1 MNAKRGVIILSLVLL
16 GLILPLN
23 LVYGNV
29 PSVQEVE
36 ATADGDDTV
45 LNLET
50 SHSSPSS
57 GHYVDS
63 VEVRVDDGDAVAY
76 GQDPQSST
84 RFSVEIVL
92 EDASPT
98 KVEVRSHCISHG
110 WGAWKVLE
118 LGDGEPDE
126 NGGGIPGFPAGSLVL
141 GLAAGLLL
149 LWVTRKN

>member
-1 MNAKRGVIILSLVLL
+1 MNVKRGIIISLVFL
-16 GLILPLN
+16 GLTLPLSF
-23 LVYGNV
+23 VYGNV
-29 PSVQEVE
+29 PRVLEVE

-45 LNLET
+45 LGLDV

-76 GQDPQSST
+76 DQDPQSST

-92 EDASPT
+92 EDASPM
-98 KVEVRSHCISHG
+98 KVEVRVHCISHG
-110 WGAWKVLE
+110 WSAWKVLG
-118 LGDGEPDE
+118 LGDEEPDE
-126 NGGGIPGFPAGSLVL
+126 SGGGIPGFPVEAIVL
-141 GLAAGLLL
+141 GLAVGLLL